1 MRRRPVGIAL
11 AAVAI
16 LVVSIAPSSA
26 GGHLKA
32 TGDVELSG
40 GIGDRHAVFNAHDDA
55 PAAKQTVE
63 DRGDLF
69 FEITSGPNA
78 GSWFT
83 ADLDCVE
90 VVNLDAYFSGIV
102 TDGSGF
108 YAGFVGGPVFGH
120 VFDGGTPGRN
130 GDTWQ
135 ATFNTGGPGPC
146 AAPTGGNPVTGGNLV
161 VHS

>member
-1 MRRRPVGIAL
+1 MKRIFAITL
-11 AAVAI
+11 FAVAM
-16 LVVSIAPSSA
+16 LVASIAPSSA
-26 GGHLKA
+26 APHLKA
-32 TGDVELSG
+32 TGDVNLTG

-55 PAAKQTVE
+55 PAAKKTVE
-63 DRGDLF
+63 DRGDLY

-83 ADLDCVE
+83 ADLNCVE
-90 VVNLDAYFSGIV
+90 VANLDGYFSGVV

-108 YAGFVGGPVFGH
+108 YAPFVGGPVFGH
-120 VFDGGTPGRN
+120 VFDGGTPGQN

-135 ATFNTGGPGPC
+135 ATFTPGGPGPC

>member
-1 MRRRPVGIAL
+1 MKRIFAIILV
-11 AAVAI
+11 AVAM
-16 LVVSIAPSSA
+16 LAVSIAPSSA
-26 GGHLKA
+26 APHLKA
-32 TGDVELSG
+32 TGDVNLTG

-55 PAAKQTVE
+55 PAAKKTVE

-78 GSWFT
+78 GSWFR

-90 VVNLDAYFSGIV
+90 VVDSDAYFSGPV
-102 TDGSGF
+102 TETSGF
-108 YAGFVGGPVFGH
+108 YDQFSGGRVYGH

-135 ATFNTGGPGPC
+135 ATFNSSSGPC